1 MLMLAAVAVA
11 AAPPATPPPATND
24 TQALRA
30 EIMAARDRLDAQ
42 QKSLDAERQRL
53 RDLEARLDA
62 KLGPAPAPAPA
73 AAPQPTQQASAAPVA
88 PPADA
93 APLTPSL
100 PDRAPA
106 AGSGAVQTVGEA
118 PTDQRQVQVAVLP
131 SQGGIITRKGR
142 LTLEGDVE
150 YSHAENNSVIFRG
163 IGVDAAVLIGV
174 FDINKSRQ
182 DVVTTAGV
190 ARYGLTDR
198 LELNGRL
205 PFVYRSDRTVLAPVS
220 DPSTPNAGQ
229 LNRPVTD
236 ANLGDVEFGARYQ
249 LTNGRDGAPYLIA
262 GVQAIAPTGRG
273 PFSVPYDSLGNGLK
287 AATGSGFWGITP
299 NVTAILPTDPAVLFA
314 TLGYTFNLGRSYNTT
329 IGPAH
334 VDHVQPGDEPNA
346 SFGVAISLNP
356 RTAISLG
363 YAHTMA
369 FGSKTK
375 LRAIDATTGALGPV
389 SFSKTR
395 SLQLGRLL
403 FGVSYRVS
411 PVTTINWAVEAGVT
425 DDAPDV
431 RATLRIPI
439 NFDTGR

>member
-1 MLMLAAVAVA
+1 MLMLAAAVA
-11 AAPPATPPPATND
+11 AAASPATDD
-24 TQALRA
+24 TQALRTEIAA
-30 EIMAARDRLDAQ
+30 ERGRLDDQQKALDAQ
-42 QKSLDAERQRL
+42 RQRL
-53 RDLEARLDA
+53 HDLEARLEA
-62 KLGPAPAPAPA
+62 KLGPAPAAGPAATQQAA
-73 AAPQPTQQASAAPVA
+73 AAPAPSPV
-88 PPADA
+88 DA
-93 APLTPSL
+93 APLPVS
-100 PDRAPA
+100 PPAP
-106 AGSGAVQTVGEA
+106 GPKGGVQTVGEA

-229 LNRPVTD
+229 LNHPVSD
-236 ANLGDVEFGARYQ
+236 AHLGDVEFGARYQ

-314 TLGYTFNLGRSYNTT
+314 TLGYTFNLGRSYDTT
-329 IGPAH
+329 IASSH
-334 VDHVQPGDEPNA
+334 VEHVQPGDEPNA

-375 LRAIDATTGALGPV
+375 LRTVDATTGALGPV
-389 SFSKTR
+389 SFSTTR

>member
-1 MLMLAAVAVA
+1 MLILAAVAASA
-11 AAPPATPPPATND
+11 AAPPPATPDD
-24 TQALRA
+24 TLALRTEIAA
-30 EIMAARDRLDAQ
+30 ERDRLDAQ
-42 QKSLDAERQRL
+42 QKALDAERQRL
-53 RDLEARLDA
+53 RDLEARLEA
-62 KLGPAPAPAPA
+62 RLGPAPTPP
-73 AAPQPTQQASAAPVA
+73 PVQQASAAPPP

-93 APLTPSL
+93 APLPPS
-100 PDRAPA
+100 PPAPA
-106 AGSGAVQTVGEA
+106 PIGGVQTVGEA

-142 LTLEGDVE
+142 LTLEGDLE

-182 DVVTTAGV
+182 DVVTSAFV
-190 ARYGLTDR
+190 SRYGLTDR
-198 LELNGRL
+198 LELNARV
-205 PFVYRSDRTVLAPVS
+205 PFVYRSDKTVLAPVS

-229 LNRPVTD
+229 LNRPVID
-236 ANLGDVEFGARYQ
+236 ADLGDVEFGARYQ
-249 LTNGRDGAPYLIA
+249 LTSGRDGAPYLIA
-262 GVQAIAPTGRG
+262 GVQAVAPTGRG
-273 PFSVPYDSLGNGLK
+273 PFSIPYDSFGNALK

-314 TLGYTFNLGRSYNTT
+314 TLGYTFNIGRSYDTM
-329 IGPAH
+329 IGPARVEH
-334 VDHVQPGDEPNA
+334 VSPGGEPNA

-369 FGSKTK
+369 FGTRTL
-375 LRAIDATTGALGPV
+375 LRTVDSQTGEPGPLT
-389 SFSKTR
+389 SSKTR

-411 PVTTINWAVEAGVT
+411 PVTTINWAIEAGVT

-439 NFDTGR
+439 NFDTGL